1 MKRSDLYKKLRDVA
15 KAKMTD
21 LAYVDL
27 QKQQMKK
34 ISETNP
40 IPLPALLIE
49 FKDAQF
55 SNVAKLDQMGNK
67 TISLYLYLDLVTDS
81 FDGAESENDS
91 IALLDK
97 MDEIFQTFQGVSC
110 ELFSQLIRVSEG
122 IQEYGSRYICF
133 RTDFSTS
140 VKDIKE
146 VTTTRVTI
154 PKININTSS
163 NG

>member
-15 KAKMTD
+15 KAKITD

-34 ISETNP
+34 IADTNP

-49 FKDAQF
+49 FKDARF
-55 SNVAKLDQMGNK
+55 SNVAKLDQLGDK
-67 TISLYLYLDLVTDS
+67 TISLYLYLDFVTDS

-122 IQEYGSRYICF
+122 IQEYGTGYICF

-146 VTTTRVTI
+146 VTKIRVTI
-154 PKININTSS
+154 PPININTSS